1 MSIKRSCF
9 FKRKNI
15 IELKIAKIKWQIL
28 HRGSTS
34 DLSRKK
40 KELVK
45 LKIDQLEL
53 DFLSRRY
60 NKEQRKIL
68 ELLGHYQVYPHT
80 CNGNTRR
87 EVREKASEIFS
98 VSFFLS
104 FNNGKKSP
112 KLKVYLALSRIKK
125 KKKKI
130 HTQKCYN
137 QTVKSQGQRGDLEKT
152 MRKMIHH

>member
-80 CNGNTRR
+80 CNGNTRG

-104 FNNGKKSP
+104 FF
-112 KLKVYLALSRIKK
+112 LSFFK
-125 KKKKI
+125 
-130 HTQKCYN
+130 
-137 QTVKSQGQRGDLEKT
+137 
-152 MRKMIHH
+152 

>member
-1 MSIKRSCF
+1 MSIKRSYF

-15 IELKIAKIKWQIL
+15 IELKVAKIKWQIL

-53 DFLSRRY
+53 NFLSRRH

-68 ELLGHYQVYPHT
+68 KLLGHYQVYPHT
-80 CNGNTRR
+80 RNGNTRG

-98 VSFFLS
+98 VSFFLF
-104 FNNGKKSP
+104 FNNGKNSP
-112 KLKVYLALSRIKK
+112 KLKVYLASSRI
-125 KKKKI
+125 KKKI
-130 HTQKCYN
+130 HTQMCYN
-137 QTVKSQGQRGDLEKT
+137 QTVKSQGQRGNLEKT
-152 MRKMIHH
+152 MRKMMHH